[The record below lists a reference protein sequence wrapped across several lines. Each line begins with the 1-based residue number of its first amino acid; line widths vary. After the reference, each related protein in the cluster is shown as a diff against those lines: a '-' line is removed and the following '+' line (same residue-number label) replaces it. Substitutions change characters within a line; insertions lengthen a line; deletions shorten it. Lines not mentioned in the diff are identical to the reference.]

1 MMATGTSS
9 SASMKAPSIVDLMG
23 LLVCLNISAIPAG
36 QLWRLLAVQETDRP
50 DIIGYDAQLNFNRL
64 SLKLWQS

>member
-1 MMATGTSS
+1 
-9 SASMKAPSIVDLMG
+9 
-23 LLVCLNISAIPAG
+23 
-36 QLWRLLAVQETDRP
+36 LWRLLAVQETDRP